1 MQRMQKK
8 RKVSYIKACFFDD
21 KELSKLRRYQ
31 KKPMFIV
38 NFGMISTVAV
48 CLITYLF
55 ALACVCSCLYQHV
68 PLSFNEQTRQLFFI
82 SMYLSISE
90 VILSMVVYV
99 FYFDEYV
106 VEIRKSI
113 GRKVA

>member
-8 RKVSYIKACFFDD
+8 GKVSFIKACFFDD

-31 KKPMFIV
+31 RKPMFIV
-38 NFGMISTVAV
+38 NVGMISTITV

-55 ALACVCSCLYQHV
+55 ALACVCSCLHQHV

-82 SMYLSISE
+82 TMYVSISE

-99 FYFDEYV
+99 FYFDEYI

-113 GRKVA
+113 GRKEA